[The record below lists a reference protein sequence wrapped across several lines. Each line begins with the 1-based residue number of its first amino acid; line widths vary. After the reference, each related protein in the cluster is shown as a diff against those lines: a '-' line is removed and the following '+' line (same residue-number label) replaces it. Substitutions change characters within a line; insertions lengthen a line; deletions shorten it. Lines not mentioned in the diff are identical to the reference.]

1 MSYQYQHGQPTTGTY
16 AYGSQQYYPQN
27 GQYGYGAAYA
37 SNPQQYAAWQ
47 SYYNQYYA
55 QQAKQNAAAGLTGA
69 TGSTAAAGSTTP
81 AAASSSTTAAA
92 STAAAS
98 TAQRGS
104 FSAYTP
110 TYARDTVAAAATG
123 GATGKAAKKQ
133 AQYKGLF
140 AKELRSL
147 MYGFGDDR
155 NPASDTVNVME
166 EILVEYI
173 TDICQVAL
181 APTKKTRL
189 AVDDFRRALSRPADS
204 KKFARMEE
212 LLFMQEDIKRARAMF
227 NENEGTTAAGAL
239 Q

>member
-16 AYGSQQYYPQN
+16 AYGSQQYYPQQN

-47 SYYNQYYA
+47 SYYNQYYSA
-55 QQAKQNAAAGLTGA
+55 QARQNGASGTPGA
-69 TGSTAAAGSTTP
+69 TGSTAAASSSTP
-81 AAASSSTTAAA
+81 AASSSTAAA
-92 STAAAS
+92 TSTSNNANKS
-98 TAQRGS
+98 S

-110 TYARDTVAAAATG
+110 SYARESVAAAATG
-123 GATGKAAKKQ
+123 GATGRAAGKKQ

-189 AVDDFRRALSRPADS
+189 AVDDFRRTLSRPADS

-227 NENEGTTAAGAL
+227 NENEGTTGAGAM
-239 Q
+239 